1 MTEQKLGR
9 IFEDFLRKVFEDNSF
24 EFEFEKNIA
33 PKPAILLSQNISVSD
48 KKLRFR
54 KNFYQPDFVINN
66 TTWIECTT
74 KIENAQ
80 KKELLYAHQCDK
92 LIILYLYKSSVY
104 IEPLFQNTT
113 YLLIDDY
120 LEQLG
125 FLLNY
130 NKELKK
136 LKSE

>member
-1 MTEQKLGR
+1 
-9 IFEDFLRKVFEDNSF
+9 
-24 EFEFEKNIA
+24 
-33 PKPAILLSQNISVSD
+33 
-48 KKLRFR
+48 
-54 KNFYQPDFVINN
+54 
-66 TTWIECTT
+66 
-74 KIENAQ
+74 
-80 KKELLYAHQCDK
+80 LLYAHQCDK